1 MFKLWGS
8 SPLNR
13 REMIRAGGLS
23 LGSLTLPMLL
33 AKPASASSTGPKL
46 KSFGKAKNCIILYL
60 SGGPAQLDTFDPKPD
75 APDDIRGPF
84 TTIQTSLPGVRF
96 TELLP
101 NAATEVTASAGAIE
115 GRALIMGALLNG
127 RSWQFKATCHTVFAT
142 MEYSAGQCCGV
153 RLERRQSE
161 LWRRSGLQRGI

>member
-1 MFKLWGS
+1 MLNLWGS

-13 REMIRAGGLS
+13 RELLRVGGLAV
-23 LGSLTLPMLL
+23 GGLTLPMLPTGT
-33 AKPASASSTGPKL
+33 ARAAGPKP
-46 KSFGKAKNCIILYL
+46 KSFGAAKNCIILYL

-101 NAATEVTASAGAIE
+101 
-115 GRALIMGALLNG
+115 
-127 RSWQFKATCHTVFAT
+127 
-142 MEYSAGQCCGV
+142 
-153 RLERRQSE
+153 
-161 LWRRSGLQRGI
+161 QRGEVDAQVRTGADDVARAQRPRPRVVLDVHRLSVSRAACPK